1 MCTVVRFLKIQV
13 HVLSRRNS
21 FDGEIGSSEEVCH
34 DRGNCR
40 EYVYKGCMRK
50 VCSYSIMEVNR
61 TSLNSLFKC
70 FKVLSVLLIINAI
83 HMFDISSTYYNL
95 V

>member
-1 MCTVVRFLKIQV
+1 MCTVVHFLEIQV

-61 TSLNSLFKC
+61 TSLNSLFIVLQSSLSFVDYKC
-70 FKVLSVLLIINAI
+70 NSHV
-83 HMFDISSTYYNL
+83 
-95 V
+95 